1 MKYAVLAYPPLA
13 FRAISMALGIVALG
27 IYMTLR
33 RDSFYVAPA
42 ERIPILKLVVGNML
56 IWHIFAICA
65 IKFLS
70 SGRAAILGYTMPV
83 WALLIGVL
91 FYQSALTWRGSLGVL
106 LALAATLLLAIE
118 EFTSLIGQP
127 LGLGLMLLAAFGWGL
142 GTVMMNHTQLSISN
156 TALTFWM
163 MVATVPV
170 LAAVSLLLEASQW
183 RSPTIGEWMAILYN
197 AVLVFCLCHIIWF
210 RLARKLPPIASSL
223 SIMLIPVLGVFS
235 GSWALDETVGPYDLG
250 ALILIVIAMLVV
262 LLPEKDKPNG
272 TLSDRA

>member
-1 MKYAVLAYPPLA
+1 
-13 FRAISMALGIVALG
+13 MALGIVALG

-56 IWHIFAICA
+56 IWQIFAIYA

-91 FYQSALTWRGSLGVL
+91 FYQSVLTWRGSLGVL

-127 LGLGLMLLAAFGWGL
+127 LGLGLMLLAALGWGL
-142 GTVMMNHTQLSISN
+142 GTVMMNHTQLSILN

-170 LAAVSLLLEASQW
+170 LASVSLLLEANQW
-183 RSPTIGEWMAILYN
+183 RSPTIGEWMAI
-197 AVLVFCLCHIIWF
+197 
-210 RLARKLPPIASSL
+210 
-223 SIMLIPVLGVFS
+223 
-235 GSWALDETVGPYDLG
+235 
-250 ALILIVIAMLVV
+250 
-262 LLPEKDKPNG
+262 
-272 TLSDRA
+272 